1 MLVNGLTIWL
11 TVKESFFMPMEI
23 CMEDSGQEIGQM
35 VMELTLAPKVIDT
48 KVIGKTISSMDTA
61 LSNGLLEK
69 NTREIF
75 NLLKRKALGNINML
89 MAHPMKVHS
98 WQTGSTDTEPISG
111 QMENV
116 TSVSGLMMI

>member
-23 CMEDSGQEIGQM
+23 CMVDSGQELGQM

-48 KVIGKTISSMDTA
+48 KEIGKTISSMDTE
-61 LSNGLLEK
+61 LSNGLGEK
-69 NTREIF
+69 NTKEIF

-89 MAHPMKVHS
+89 MARPLKVH
-98 WQTGSTDTEPISG
+98 
-111 QMENV
+111 
-116 TSVSGLMMI
+116 